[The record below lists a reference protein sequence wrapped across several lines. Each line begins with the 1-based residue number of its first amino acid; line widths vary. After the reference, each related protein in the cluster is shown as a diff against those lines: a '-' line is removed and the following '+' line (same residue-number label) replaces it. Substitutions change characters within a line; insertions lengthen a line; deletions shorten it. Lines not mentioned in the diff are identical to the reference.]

1 MNSTFIK
8 EIFSNPLSRIAH
20 LRQYFRRRRNSSQL
34 NHCSVSTK
42 TVAGITGVVGKVFFT
57 NIGYDQREMI
67 LGVILQ
73 SVTSPQVKPH
83 VVFVPNNLKYYFIQ
97 ALKESGSS

>member
-8 EIFSNPLSRIAH
+8 EIFSKSLSRIAH

-57 NIGYDQREMI
+57 NIGYDQREMF

-83 VVFVPNNLKYYFIQ
+83 VVFVPNNLKYYLNQ
-97 ALKESGSS
+97 ALKASGSS